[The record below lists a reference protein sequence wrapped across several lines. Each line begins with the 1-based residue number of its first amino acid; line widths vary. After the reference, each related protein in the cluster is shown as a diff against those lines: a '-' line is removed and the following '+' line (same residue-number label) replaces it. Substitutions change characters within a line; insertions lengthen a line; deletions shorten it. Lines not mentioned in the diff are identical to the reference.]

1 MSFIRSDEHSVP
13 HSPDDPLFYAPPS
26 VRSEAAQRSDATHQR
41 SDAAQARSDHSPPDS
56 SRSRFDEMREKALAN
71 SNRHPLES
79 QFDRERRPR
88 PVLFAIG
95 GIAAAIGVAVA
106 VALLL
111 NAAPRPRS
119 DPAEQ
124 AVSISTPALATP
136 AQTATKDSELL
147 QGFMQFQQPQ
157 GNDNPQRAA
166 SEPGTPD
173 APQKSPAL
181 LEKFR
186 QWEQGK

>member
-13 HSPDDPLFYAPPS
+13 HSPDDPLYYAPPS
-26 VRSEAAQRSDATHQR
+26 VRSEAAQRSDATQT
-41 SDAAQARSDHSPPDS
+41 RSDHLPPDS
-56 SRSRFDEMREKALAN
+56 SRSRFDEMREEALAN
-71 SNRHPLES
+71 SNRHPLEL

-88 PVLFAIG
+88 RVLFAIG
-95 GIAAAIGVAVA
+95 GVAAAIGVAVA

-111 NAAPRPRS
+111 NAAPKPRS

-136 AQTATKDSELL
+136 AQTVTKDSEGLL
-147 QGFMQFQQPQ
+147 QGFLQFQQPQ

-166 SEPGTPD
+166 SEPASAGTPD
-173 APQKSPAL
+173 APEKSPAL

-186 QWEQGK
+186 QWEQRK

>member
-26 VRSEAAQRSDATHQR
+26 VRSEAARRSDTTLT
-41 SDAAQARSDHSPPDS
+41 RSDHLPPDS

-71 SNRHPLES
+71 SNRHPLDL

-88 PVLFAIG
+88 RALFAVG
-95 GIAAAIGVAVA
+95 GIATAIGVAVA

-111 NAAPRPRS
+111 NATPKPRS

-124 AVSISTPALATP
+124 AVSISTPALAAP
-136 AQTATKDSELL
+136 GQTATKDSELL
-147 QGFMQFQQPQ
+147 QGFLQFQQPQ
-157 GNDNPQRAA
+157 GNDNPQGAA
-166 SEPGTPD
+166 SESASAGTPD
-173 APQKSPAL
+173 APEKPPAL

>member
-1 MSFIRSDEHSVP
+1 VSFIRSDEHSVP
-13 HSPDDPLFYAPPS
+13 PGPDDPRYYAPPS
-26 VRSEAAQRSDATHQR
+26 VRSEAAQRSDTTQT
-41 SDAAQARSDHSPPDS
+41 RSDHLPPDS
-56 SRSRFDEMREKALAN
+56 SRSRFDEMREEALAN
-71 SNRHPLES
+71 SNRHPLEL

-88 PVLFAIG
+88 RALFAVG
-95 GIAAAIGVAVA
+95 GVAAAIGVAVA

-111 NAAPRPRS
+111 NAAPKPRS

-136 AQTATKDSELL
+136 AETATKESDGLL
-147 QGFMQFQQPQ
+147 KGFLQFQQPQ

-166 SEPGTPD
+166 SEPGRPD
-173 APQKSPAL
+173 APEKSPAL

>member
-13 HSPDDPLFYAPPS
+13 PGPDDPLYYAPPS
-26 VRSEAAQRSDATHQR
+26 VRSEAAQRSDTTQTRA
-41 SDAAQARSDHSPPDS
+41 DHLPADS
-56 SRSRFDEMREKALAN
+56 SRSRFDEMREEAHAN
-71 SNRHPLES
+71 FNRHPLEL

-111 NAAPRPRS
+111 NAAPKPRS

-136 AQTATKDSELL
+136 AETASEGLL
-147 QGFMQFQQPQ
+147 KGFLQFQQPQ

-166 SEPGTPD
+166 SEPGRPD
-173 APQKSPAL
+173 APEKSPAL

>member
-1 MSFIRSDEHSVP
+1 
-13 HSPDDPLFYAPPS
+13 
-26 VRSEAAQRSDATHQR
+26 
-41 SDAAQARSDHSPPDS
+41 
-56 SRSRFDEMREKALAN
+56 MREEALAN

-119 DPAEQ
+119 EPAEQ

-136 AQTATKDSELL
+136 AQTATKESEGLL
-147 QGFMQFQQPQ
+147 QGFLQFQQPQ
-157 GNDNPQRAA
+157 GNDNPQRGG
-166 SEPGTPD
+166 SEPASAGTPD
-173 APQKSPAL
+173 APEKSPAL